1 MIPAS
6 EKSVVGLYFHI
17 PFCVKKCDY
26 CDFYSVAGRAE
37 PAMAFAE
44 GVEREL
50 SAALEAHGTLTADTV
65 YFGGGTPSSIPHEA
79 IARILTAAR
88 ERFPFEPEA
97 EITLECNPCTLTR
110 EKARAWKAMG
120 VNRVSLGVQSFDDQD
135 LVFLGRAHSGKEAK
149 EALALLK
156 EEGLDNINADFI
168 FGIPGQS
175 AARFRENLAQ
185 AVDAGLPH
193 LSVYGLSIEENTPL
207 FNRYRQ
213 GAFTKIN
220 DETYEALFLTAHA
233 FLKNKG
239 FSHYE
244 ISNYAMPGRA
254 SRHNMNCWNGRD
266 FLGFGPSAHSRMGSR
281 RWANRSDAAAYT
293 ADPLARAFDIPLD
306 AGEARLERI
315 MLGLRCASGADVR
328 DFSSAEAVSRL
339 KRRSLIHEEDGR
351 IRLTQSGMLLLD
363 EIILFLEGDKC
374 LTSK

>member
-6 EKSVVGLYFHI
+6 EKSVVGLYFHV

-37 PAMAFAE
+37 LAMAFAD

-50 SAALEAHGTLTADTV
+50 SAALDAHGPLTADTV
-65 YFGGGTPSSIPHEA
+65 YFGGGTPSSIPPEI
-79 IARILTAAR
+79 IARILAAAR
-88 ERFPFEPEA
+88 ARFPFEPAA

-120 VNRVSLGVQSFDDQD
+120 VNRVSLGVQSFDDKD
-135 LVFLGRAHSGKEAK
+135 LAFLGRAHSGKEAR
-149 EALALLK
+149 EALALLR
-156 EEGLDNINADFI
+156 EEGMDNINADFI

-175 AARFRENLAQ
+175 ASGFRENLAQ
-185 AVDAGLPH
+185 AVAADVPH

-207 FNRYRQ
+207 FNRYRE
-213 GAFTKIN
+213 GAFDKIN
-220 DETYEALFLTAHA
+220 DETYEAFFLTAHA

-254 SRHNMNCWNGRD
+254 ACHNMNCWNGSD
-266 FLGFGPSAHSRMGSR
+266 FLGFGPAAHSRMGAR
-281 RWANRSDAAAYT
+281 RWANRPDLEAYR
-293 ADPLARAFDIPLD
+293 ADPFARAFDIPLD
-306 AGEARLERI
+306 AGEARMERI

-328 DFSSAEAVSRL
+328 DFSNAEAVTRL

-374 LTSK
+374 LISK